1 MAKADKAIPEEI
13 SIEAAPAV
21 IQETSAAEPVET
33 YEEREARLKREDYA
47 RRNAEAIKDRERI
60 FRENGLIGPDET
72 LTMDTEAAIAQR
84 CCI

>member
-1 MAKADKAIPEEI
+1 MTEEMEEMAEEAT
-13 SIEAAPAV
+13 IEAPPK
-21 IQETSAAEPVET
+21 QETP
-33 YEEREARLKREDYA
+33 EEREARLKREDYA